1 VAGNSFSIDARDG
14 SARAGVLHLGR
25 GAVRTPAFVPLA
37 SNASVRGLSAAE
49 VAGLGYEIVLGNTFH
64 LFVEPGHEHVRE
76 LGGLHEFMGWAG
88 PIITDSGG
96 FQVFS
101 MGHGSVAAE
110 IKRRRG
116 ETRSRILSIDEDGV
130 RFRSYTDGAERF
142 MGPETSMEVQAA
154 LGSDIALAFD
164 ECTPFHV
171 DRDYTRAS
179 MQRTH
184 RWLDRCVRWH
194 AQHGP
199 EGQWL
204 FGIVQGGVEE
214 DLRAESAAFVAGADV
229 HGIAIG
235 GSLGEQKEQMR
246 QVLGW
251 SLDGLPDP
259 QPRHLL
265 GIGDVDDIVHAVGAG
280 IDSFDCATPT
290 RLARHGTALVAD
302 PGRRWRM
309 DLTKSD
315 QSRATGPI
323 ADGCSCPACSEHS
336 RAYLHYLARRNELT
350 GARLITLHNLAFMA
364 ALMRGIRAAIERG
377 EYAAHA
383 DRVLAGCEPFG

>member
-1 VAGNSFSIDARDG
+1 
-14 SARAGVLHLGR
+14 
-25 GAVRTPAFVPLA
+25 
-37 SNASVRGLSAAE
+37 
-49 VAGLGYEIVLGNTFH
+49 
-64 LFVEPGHEHVRE
+64 
-76 LGGLHEFMGWAG
+76 
-88 PIITDSGG
+88 
-96 FQVFS
+96 
-101 MGHGSVAAE
+101 
-110 IKRRRG
+110 
-116 ETRSRILSIDEDGV
+116 
-130 RFRSYTDGAERF
+130 
-142 MGPETSMEVQAA
+142 
-154 LGSDIALAFD
+154 
-164 ECTPFHV
+164 
-171 DRDYTRAS
+171 
-179 MQRTH
+179 
-184 RWLDRCVRWH
+184 
-194 AQHGP
+194 
-199 EGQWL
+199 
-204 FGIVQGGVEE
+204 
-214 DLRAESAAFVAGADV
+214 
-229 HGIAIG
+229 
-235 GSLGEQKEQMR
+235 MR